1 MFDLLFFRRLVE
13 VNDFKM
19 EKLTIQEEEAMLSIW
34 QLNGGLIREILEN
47 MEAEGRMPYTTLAS
61 TIRNLEKK
69 GYVKPVKHANAKR
82 YEPLITLEEYRAKFM
97 SGFVGDYFR
106 NSYKEMVSFFVKEE
120 KLSGE
125 ELEEI
130 LKMIKDNKS

>member
-1 MFDLLFFRRLVE
+1 
-13 VNDFKM
+13 M

-34 QLNGGLIREILEN
+34 QLNGGFIRQILDNLKDKET
-47 MEAEGRMPYTTLAS
+47 PYTTLAS

-69 GYVKPVKHANAKR
+69 GYVKAVKYANAKR
-82 YEPLITLEEYRAKFM
+82 YEPIVVAEEYKAKFM
-97 SGFVGDYFR
+97 NSFVGDYFK

-120 KLSGE
+120 KLSQK

-130 LKMIKDNKS
+130 MEMIKNNKS